1 MLNKAFNRHME
12 EGRLIR
18 LVLVFALVI
27 GAAHVAGHDQDV
39 NGGSLDG
46 NDQCQVCRLNHMPV
60 ASSAP
65 PFLFAPS
72 QLLGHVFP
80 VEDSKY
86 QLSHLYHTLWARAP
100 PLF

>member
-39 NGGSLDG
+39 NGGSLVWKRPMPG
-46 NDQCQVCRLNHMPV
+46 LSSQPHAGGFIGPTFPLCPV
-60 ASSAP
+60 AASRAC
-65 PFLFAPS
+65 
-72 QLLGHVFP
+72 
-80 VEDSKY
+80 
-86 QLSHLYHTLWARAP
+86 LSC
-100 PLF
+100 